1 MGKDNYKIVDN
12 ILPFNIPNNWAW
24 CRLGA
29 LIQIINGVSYDKKDV
44 GNGNIR
50 VLRGGNIN
58 NSKIEIFNDD
68 IFLPKEYYD
77 TEKQVQQNDIVIVAS
92 TGSKEIIGKPGFIAT
107 TIGET
112 MIGAFLRIIRPI
124 SSKITSYVQ
133 LIFSSDYYRNHIRKL
148 VHGNTINNIKT
159 EYITNLIIPIP
170 PQNEMVKIIHLIKSN
185 MNLINQIEKGLN

>member
-1 MGKDNYKIVDN
+1 M
-12 ILPFNIPNNWAW
+12 
-24 CRLGA
+24 
-29 LIQIINGVSYDKKDV
+29 SYDKKDV
-44 GNGNIR
+44 GTGNIR
-50 VLRGGNIN
+50 ILRGGNIN
-58 NSKIEIFNDD
+58 NLKIEIFDD
-68 IFLPKEYYD
+68 DVFLPKEYYD

-92 TGSKEIIGKPGFIAT
+92 TGSKEIIGKPGFITT

-124 SSKITSYVQ
+124 SPEITSYVQ